1 MTLAFMY
8 GLLTSVSKSVLY
20 SSSCNG
26 LPGRPAL
33 KPVWME
39 SLIID
44 ADAAGNAFCMENK
57 FTVGI
62 IITARDFTIQS
73 PRVADTKVHCYHK

>member
-1 MTLAFMY
+1 
-8 GLLTSVSKSVLY
+8 
-20 SSSCNG
+20 
-26 LPGRPAL
+26 
-33 KPVWME
+33 ME
-39 SLIID
+39 LLIID

-73 PRVADTKVHCYHK
+73 PRVADKKVHCYDEHSNTIMLTTRNISMPYLVYKHYCSTKRSKERKR